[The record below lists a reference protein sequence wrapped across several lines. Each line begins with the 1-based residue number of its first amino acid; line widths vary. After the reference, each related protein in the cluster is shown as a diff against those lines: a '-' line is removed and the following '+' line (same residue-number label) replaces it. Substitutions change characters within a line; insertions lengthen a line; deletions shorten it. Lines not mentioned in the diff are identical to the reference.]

1 MKIKKIII
9 FILAMLVIF
18 SVPTSYAKDAI
29 PDANASRKEISNY
42 IKKNG
47 TDKVSIDRLC
57 KWYNTAGSDTS
68 LIQTVIKGLQDKSQS
83 DISAYCKNKTSEQLR
98 KSVPYAGVLKS
109 WMNTV
114 ATDTGLEQKISEA
127 YNAEQKESKEKTE
140 KAEKEAKED
149 TSGSATIISPDDF
162 EPSEDTSTNQKA
174 LAKAGKV
181 VGAIQAIGNI
191 VSIGALIVIGI
202 KYMIGSVDERAEYKK
217 TMLPYLIGAIL
228 VFSGANVVQLIYNV
242 I

>member
-18 SVPTSYAKDAI
+18 SVPTSYAKDAV
-29 PDANASRKEISNY
+29 PAANASKAEIEKY
-42 IKKNG
+42 IKNNG
-47 TDKVSIDRLC
+47 TDKVSIDTLC
-57 KWYNTAGSDTS
+57 KWYNTVGSDTS
-68 LIQTVIKGLQDKSQS
+68 LVQTVIKGLQNKSKS
-83 DISAYCKNKTSEQLR
+83 DINTYCKNKTSDQLR
-98 KSVPYAGVLKS
+98 SSIPYSGILKS

-114 ATDTGLEQKISEA
+114 ATDSELEKKISEA
-127 YNAEQKESKEKTE
+127 YSAEQKEAKEKTDN
-140 KAEKEAKED
+140 AEL
-149 TSGSATIISPDDF
+149 TYRTISPDDF
-162 EPSEDTSTNQKA
+162 EPAEDTSTNQKA

>member
-18 SVPTSYAKDAI
+18 SVPTSFAKDAV
-29 PDANASRKEISNY
+29 PAANASKTEIEKY
-42 IKKNG
+42 IKNNG

-57 KWYNTAGSDTS
+57 KWYNTVGSDTS
-68 LIQTVIKGLQDKSQS
+68 LVQTVIKGLQNKSKS
-83 DISAYCKNKTSEQLR
+83 DINAYCKNKTSDQLR
-98 KSVPYAGVLKS
+98 SSIPYSGILKS

-114 ATDTGLEQKISEA
+114 ATDSELEKKISEA
-127 YNAEQKESKEKTE
+127 YSAEQKEAKEKTDN
-140 KAEKEAKED
+140 AEL
-149 TSGSATIISPDDF
+149 TYRTISPDDF
-162 EPSEDTSTNQKA
+162 EPSEDTSTNRKA

>member
-9 FILAMLVIF
+9 FILAMFVIF
-18 SVPTSYAKDAI
+18 SVPTSYAKDAV
-29 PDANASRKEISNY
+29 PAANASKTEIEKY
-42 IKKNG
+42 IKNNG

-57 KWYNTAGSDTS
+57 KWYNTVGSDTS
-68 LIQTVIKGLQDKSQS
+68 LVQTVIKGLQNKSKS
-83 DISAYCKNKTSEQLR
+83 DINAYCKNKTSDQLR
-98 KSVPYAGVLKS
+98 SSIPYSGILKS

-114 ATDTGLEQKISEA
+114 ATDSELEKKISEA
-127 YNAEQKESKEKTE
+127 YSAEQKEAKEKTDN
-140 KAEKEAKED
+140 AEL
-149 TSGSATIISPDDF
+149 TYRTISPDDF
-162 EPSEDTSTNQKA
+162 EPSEDTSTNRKA

>member
-9 FILAMLVIF
+9 FISAMLVIF
-18 SVPTSYAKDAI
+18 SVPTSYAKDAV
-29 PDANASRKEISNY
+29 PAANASKTEIEKY
-42 IKKNG
+42 IKNNG

-57 KWYNTAGSDTS
+57 KWYNTVGSDTS
-68 LIQTVIKGLQDKSQS
+68 LVQTVIKGLQNKSKS
-83 DISAYCKNKTSEQLR
+83 DINAYCKNKTSDQLR
-98 KSVPYAGVLKS
+98 SSIPYSGILKS

-114 ATDTGLEQKISEA
+114 ATDSELEKKISEA
-127 YNAEQKESKEKTE
+127 YSAEQKETKEKTDN
-140 KAEKEAKED
+140 AEL
-149 TSGSATIISPDDF
+149 TYRTISPDDF
-162 EPSEDTSTNQKA
+162 EPSEDTSTNRKA

>member
-1 MKIKKIII
+1 M
-9 FILAMLVIF
+9 
-18 SVPTSYAKDAI
+18 
-29 PDANASRKEISNY
+29 
-42 IKKNG
+42 
-47 TDKVSIDRLC
+47 
-57 KWYNTAGSDTS
+57 
-68 LIQTVIKGLQDKSQS
+68 
-83 DISAYCKNKTSEQLR
+83 
-98 KSVPYAGVLKS
+98 
-109 WMNTV
+109 
-114 ATDTGLEQKISEA
+114 ATDSELEKKISEA
-127 YNAEQKESKEKTE
+127 YSAEQKEAKEKTDN
-140 KAEKEAKED
+140 AEL
-149 TSGSATIISPDDF
+149 TYRTISPDDF